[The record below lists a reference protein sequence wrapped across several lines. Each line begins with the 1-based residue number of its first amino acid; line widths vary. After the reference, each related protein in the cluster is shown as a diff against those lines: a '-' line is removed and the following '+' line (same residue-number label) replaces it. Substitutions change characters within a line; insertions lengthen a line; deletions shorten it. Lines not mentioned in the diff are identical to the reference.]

1 MPYKQQPKSPLMKAL
16 IGKQGNLNAGL
27 RAAIEAAPESPAKMK
42 GDLDKDG
49 KMSGYETARQ
59 NAIEKAMAKSPAKK
73 SGPGDKKKAVQNNL
87 KGATVGAARQLL
99 KEAGV
104 NDPNI
109 SPSNVLKYA
118 KQKGYLQEAK
128 NMAKQGLKQK
138 ENNFTFGDSSK
149 KKYL

>member
-1 MPYKQQPKSPLMKAL
+1 MPYKQNPKSPILKAL
-16 IGKQGNLNAGL
+16 VGNQHKLPQHL
-27 RAAIEAAPESPAKMK
+27 QEAIKAAPE
-42 GDLDKDG
+42 
-49 KMSGYETARQ
+49 
-59 NAIEKAMAKSPAKK
+59 SPAKK

-118 KQKGYLQEAK
+118 KQKGYLQEAR
-128 NMAKQGLKQK
+128 NMAKQGLKQN
-138 ENNFTFGDSSK
+138 ENNYTFGDSNK